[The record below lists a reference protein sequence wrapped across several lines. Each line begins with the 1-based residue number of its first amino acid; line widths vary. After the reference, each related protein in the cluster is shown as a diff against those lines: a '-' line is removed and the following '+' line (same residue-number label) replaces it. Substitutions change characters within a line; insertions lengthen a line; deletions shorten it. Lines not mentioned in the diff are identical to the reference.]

1 MTNHRTRKGPDSAPH
16 RIEAQHSKNHQ
27 RHFTKTLEVVATI
40 TLFAALGLMFAD
52 GLTDAAG
59 NFEPGQGIA
68 VRIAGVADGR

>member
-27 RHFTKTLEVVATI
+27 RHFSKLIEVVASVL
-40 TLFAALGLMFAD
+40 LFAVLGLMFAD

-59 NFEPGQGIA
+59 NFQPGQGIS
-68 VRIAGVADGR
+68 VRISEVADGR